1 MQIIF
6 VYWFC
11 VLQPYHHS
19 SFISSNNGLKE
30 SLGFST
36 YNIMS
41 SANNDSF
48 TSSILI
54 WMQFTSFL
62 NLFSPA
68 RTSSTELNKSDKIR
82 HPCLAPDYR
91 GKAFNFSLLSVILI
105 VCQSYMTFI
114 VLRYVPLYIYF
125 VSIFYHKWL
134 LNFLILF
141 LHLMRW
147 SYNFYASFC

>member
-1 MQIIF
+1 MIF
-6 VYWFC
+6 VYCFC

-19 SFISSNNGLKE
+19 SFISSNNVLKE

-54 WMQFTSFL
+54 WMHFTSSF
-62 NLFSPA
+62 NLISLA
-68 RTSSTELNKSDKIR
+68 RTSSTVLNKSDKNR

-105 VCQSYMTFI
+105 VCYSYMTFI

-125 VSIFYHKWL
+125 VEYFFFIISDY
-134 LNFLILF
+134 ILTF
-141 LHLMRW
+141 SAFNEMII
-147 SYNFYASFC
+147 